1 MASVSHVR
9 LADGSGGVSSSLAPI
24 KRTHLEHSTG
34 RATVLVGLFLSMSLG
49 GGVALLGESPLGAL
63 LVFLA
68 LPIMVGVLCVAWMRP
83 PSGSPEHHPRIDRLL
98 DDTSP

>member
-1 MASVSHVR
+1 MASVSRIHLV
-9 LADGSGGVSSSLAPI
+9 DGTGGVSSALAPN
-24 KRTHLEHSTG
+24 KRTHPEHSTG

-49 GGVALLGESPLGAL
+49 SGVALLGESPLAAL
-63 LVFLA
+63 LVVLA
-68 LPIMVGVLCVAWMRP
+68 LPVLVGVLCVAWMRP